1 MTITL
6 KHEAQCRDCGAV
18 LPAGTK
24 ARWFRNGDI
33 YGNACHRWQ
42 VADLSEAR
50 RASLLE
56 AVQDVLG
63 TVRRAGR
70 PQGIPEAAA
79 ARLVALKAACGQQV
93 TPETYDFLIAELRSV
108 RTEIEAK

>member
-42 VADLSEAR
+42 VTDLSEAR
-50 RASLLE
+50 RARLLE
-56 AVQDVLG
+56 AVQAVLG
-63 TVRRAGR
+63 AVRRAGGPHR
-70 PQGIPEAAA
+70 IPEAVT

-93 TPETYDFLIAELRSV
+93 APGTYDFLIAELRSV
-108 RTEIEAK
+108 QTEIEGK